1 MGCMVGFQAVLDQR
15 LAFATLD
22 KNFKCTLMWRHVSR
36 ARKQGKIITFSPV
49 VDWVFLSYFLALGL
63 NTWLNR
69 VWNYCYVY
77 WSDLTPFK
85 CWSAFRFFLGLLVSF
100 MHVQLI
106 LTSGRQSKRA
116 LLSLGKTVVSHLRR
130 RAPPSQPQKHFK
142 YQNISRQKMLKK
154 LVEISVK
161 NVLLTLPFVT
171 ERCGDPYTG
180 K

>member
-1 MGCMVGFQAVLDQR
+1 M
-15 LAFATLD
+15 
-22 KNFKCTLMWRHVSR
+22 
-36 ARKQGKIITFSPV
+36 
-49 VDWVFLSYFLALGL
+49 
-63 NTWLNR
+63 
-69 VWNYCYVY
+69 
-77 WSDLTPFK
+77 
-85 CWSAFRFFLGLLVSF
+85 SF

-130 RAPPSQPQKHFK
+130 RAPLSQPQKHFK
-142 YQNISRQKMLKK
+142 YQNISRWKMLKK

-171 ERCGDPYTG
+171 ERFGDPYTG